1 MGVRIGSM
9 HFMYNYQNSLN
20 HAYQQQNKLFEQADG
35 SSLHRASDNPINYAK
50 LLRYNVS
57 ENENNQY
64 RENIKTASSW
74 MKQSDDVM
82 IHMTEMMQTL
92 KEKSVHAANSDNT
105 DDDYEAIYREM
116 FAHMQELVSVTN
128 TQVGDRYI
136 FAGQKDLTKP
146 FEMSLE
152 LYDRGVPKTLDVS
165 QSAFFKGTDS
175 DYNTDLFQMLALKD
189 SSGNTYY
196 IDTQKVDTSGNMEAD
211 GNTVTNG
218 KLNVYTKD
226 FMDSGYKE
234 LIARG
239 CLTIGEAE
247 KAAANGDTDVAEILN
262 AGRIGTLDSDFAVSD
277 AFTNQGLLRKT
288 TAIQSDKKADDSKT
302 YLTFDSNGDVVT
314 GLNITLLDGT
324 TTKALTFV
332 TAKQNIVTYNGDE
345 NLISMVK
352 LNGATDPAADT
363 VNSTGAGMFG
373 RDIFDNSKSGN
384 EASGTAMLNELLCV
398 CEKVHSRDIH
408 WMSSDGVTIS
418 DVAHST
424 MLVQETKIGAR
435 QQLFNQVDNMLGNQ
449 ADNITED
456 ITNVSGT
463 DIAELATKLMQQ
475 TALYNLSLSLGG
487 RILPQSLADYL

>member
-20 HAYQQQNKLFEQADG
+20 YAYQQQTKLFEQADG
-35 SSLHRASDNPINYAK
+35 SSLHRASDNPMNYSK

-57 ENENNQY
+57 ESENNQY

-82 IHMTEMMQTL
+82 VHMTEMMQTL
-92 KEKSVHAANSDNT
+92 KEKSLHAANSDNAE
-105 DDDYEAIYREM
+105 DDYAAIHKEM
-116 FAHMQELVSVTN
+116 FAHMQEIVSVAN

-136 FAGQKDLTKP
+136 FAGQKDLVKP
-146 FEMSLE
+146 FEMSIE
-152 LYDRGVPKTLDVS
+152 EYDRGLPKNLDVS

-175 DYNTDLFQMLALKD
+175 DYNTQLFQML
-189 SSGNTYY
+189 TME
-196 IDTQKVDTSGNMEAD
+196 DTQGNIYYVDTQRVDSSGNMEANGD
-211 GNTVTNG
+211 TTTNG
-218 KLNVYTKD
+218 TLNIYTKD
-226 FMDSGYKE
+226 FMDNGYKE

-239 CLTIGEAE
+239 YTTIGEAE
-247 KAAANGDTDVAEILN
+247 KAAASNSEIAELLN
-262 AGRIGTLDSDFAVSD
+262 AGRVGTVDSDFKVSD
-277 AFTNQGLLRKT
+277 AFSNQGLMRN
-288 TAIQSDKKADDSKT
+288 INSDQSDRQADSTKT
-302 YLTFDSNGDVVT
+302 YLKFDSDGVVT
-314 GLNITLLDGT
+314 GLQNITPTGSHT
-324 TTKALTFV
+324 LTELNFV
-332 TAKQNIVTYNGDE
+332 TVKQNIVTYKGDE

-352 LNGATDPAADT
+352 LNGATDPSADT
-363 VNSTGAGMFG
+363 VNSTGGGMFG
-373 RDIFDNSKSGN
+373 RDIFDNANSGN
-384 EASGTAMLNELLCV
+384 DVSGTAMLNELFCV
-398 CEKVHSRDIH
+398 CSRVDKCDIH
-408 WMSSDGVTIS
+408 WMSSDGVTVA

-435 QQLFNQVDNMLGNQ
+435 QQLYNNVGTMLDNQ

-463 DIAELATKLMQQ
+463 DIAQLATKLMQQ